1 MGSFQAFAGMGSV
14 VLVDGSTLFQPTQ
27 AVEDLQRIFIC
38 QPVVAVVAQ
47 SADGKVGLVQPDGA
61 TSVAVRIVFGI
72 VGGNGREG
80 DIRGELC
87 RILKHGQHA
96 VHLRLCGNPGPQRS
110 VGFAARLFDE

>member
-61 TSVAVRIVFGI
+61 TPVAARIVFGI
-72 VGGNGREG
+72 VGGNAWQ
-80 DIRGELC
+80 LY
-87 RILKHGQHA
+87 
-96 VHLRLCGNPGPQRS
+96 
-110 VGFAARLFDE
+110 

>member
-14 VLVDGSTLFQPTQ
+14 VLVDGSTLFQPAQ

-38 QPVVAVVAQ
+38 QLVVAVVAQ

-61 TSVAVRIVFGI
+61 TPVAARIVFGI

-80 DIRGELC
+80 DLRGELC

>member
-1 MGSFQAFAGMGSV
+1 MCIR
-14 VLVDGSTLFQPTQ
+14 D
-27 AVEDLQRIFIC
+27 R
-38 QPVVAVVAQ
+38 

-61 TSVAVRIVFGI
+61 TPVAARIVFGL

-80 DIRGELC
+80 DLRGELC
-87 RILKHGQHA
+87 RILKTGQHA